1 MTEETRK
8 YLAIIRERTDFV
20 PKVALTLG
28 SGLGGF
34 ADTIQNPIVIP
45 YADLPG
51 FPVSTAPG
59 HEGKFIMGMIGD
71 VPVIC
76 MKGRVHSYE
85 GYSPEQVCAPAKV
98 MQAMGA
104 QILFLTNAA
113 GGSKSTYHPGTLA
126 LVTDHVSLF
135 IRNPLIGPNDEE
147 EGVRF
152 PDMTQV
158 YDAQLREMIQK
169 TAAELSIPLDT
180 GVYVQLSGPSFETP
194 SEIRLLSQLGVTL
207 FGMSTVQEAI
217 AARHMGMKVCCISL
231 VSNLAAGI
239 SGNKLTSEEV
249 EAAGK
254 AAEPLFTKL
263 VTESIKGMKNI

>member
-45 YADLPG
+45 YTDLPG

-59 HEGKFIMGMIGD
+59 HEGKFIMGM
-71 VPVIC
+71 
-76 MKGRVHSYE
+76 
-85 GYSPEQVCAPAKV
+85 V

>member
-1 MTEETRK
+1 MT
-8 YLAIIRERTDFV
+8 
-20 PKVALTLG
+20 
-28 SGLGGF
+28 
-34 ADTIQNPIVIP
+34 
-45 YADLPG
+45 
-51 FPVSTAPG
+51 
-59 HEGKFIMGMIGD
+59 H
-71 VPVIC
+71 
-76 MKGRVHSYE
+76 
-85 GYSPEQVCAPAKV
+85 
-98 MQAMGA
+98 
-104 QILFLTNAA
+104 
-113 GGSKSTYHPGTLA
+113 
-126 LVTDHVSLF
+126 
-135 IRNPLIGPNDEE
+135 EE

>member
-34 ADTIQNPIVIP
+34 ADTIQDPIVIP
-45 YADLPG
+45 YTDLPG

-85 GYSPEQVCAPAKV
+85 GYTPAQVCAPARV

-126 LVTDHVSLF
+126 LVTDHISLF
-135 IRNPLIGPNDEE
+135 IRNPLIGPNDDE

-158 YDAQLREMIQK
+158 YDAQLREIIQK
-169 TAAELSIPLDT
+169 TAKELSIPLDT

-239 SGNKLTSEEV
+239 SGNNLTSEEV

-263 VTESIKGMKNI
+263 VSESIKGMKNI